1 MNEEYRKNK
10 TGVINNEDFKYKTKL
25 FRIIKNI

>member
-1 MNEEYRKNK
+1 MKNIGKNK
-10 TGVINNEDFKYKTKL
+10 TGVINNGDFKYKTKL